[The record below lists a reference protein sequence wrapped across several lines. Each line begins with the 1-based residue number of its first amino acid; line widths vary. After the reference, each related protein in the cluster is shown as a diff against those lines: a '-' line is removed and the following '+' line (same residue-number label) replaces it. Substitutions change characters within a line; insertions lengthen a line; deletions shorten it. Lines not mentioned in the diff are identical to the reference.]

1 MPAPAHLLAG
11 SERIRA
17 AGGRAG
23 GPPPYGYR
31 HAGGGRLAP
40 VEHEQHVRWLIKHL
54 SAHGLSLQRISNLL
68 AELAVPARSGET
80 RWPTKTLHR
89 IVRDDLDDAGG

>member
-1 MPAPAHLLAG
+1 VACRHPLTFSQAANGSGRPAAAPA
-11 SERIRA
+11 
-17 AGGRAG
+17 
-23 GPPPYGYR
+23 
-31 HAGGGRLAP
+31 
-40 VEHEQHVRWLIKHL
+40 
-54 SAHGLSLQRISNLL
+54 GLSLQRISNLL